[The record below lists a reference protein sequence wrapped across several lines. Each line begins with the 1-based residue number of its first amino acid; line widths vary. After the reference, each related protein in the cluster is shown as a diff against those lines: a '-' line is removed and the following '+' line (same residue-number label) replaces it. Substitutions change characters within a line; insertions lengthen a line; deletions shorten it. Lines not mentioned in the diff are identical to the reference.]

1 MANESSTSINDL
13 KNKNVLV
20 FYVNGKKVIDSNPD
34 PECTLL
40 SYLREK
46 LHLCGTKLGCGEGGC
61 GACTVMISKIDR
73 NTKTI
78 KHIAANACLTPVCSM
93 HGQSVTTVEGIGST
107 RTRLHPVQE
116 RIAKSHGSQ
125 CGFCTPG
132 IVMSMYAL
140 LRNSSQPNMH
150 DLEVAFQGNLC
161 RCTGYRP
168 ILEGYKTF
176 TNEFACGMG
185 EKCCKLNGKTA
196 GKITDDKIEEGLIN
210 KSEFE
215 PYDPSQEP
223 IFPPELQL
231 TDKYDKESI
240 YFKSDR
246 VEWYR
251 PTSLKSLILIKE
263 KHPEAKVVVGNTE
276 VGIEIKIKKLLYPVI
291 INPLEVPEMVKIE
304 KTSTGIYFGAAVSI
318 ADIEDTLKKEIASK
332 PETET
337 RFYKCA
343 LDIFHYFAGKQ
354 IRNVASLG
362 GNIMT
367 SSPISDMNPVLAA
380 GEAELTVCSL
390 KEGIFNTKQISMGHG
405 FFTGYRK
412 NKIEP
417 NEILL
422 GIHFPKSNENQ
433 FIKSFKQA
441 RRREDDIAI
450 VNATINVSFK
460 PKSNVIEKINFAFG
474 GMAPT
479 TVLAPKTSEAI
490 KGQKWDQSI
499 IDSVV
504 RSLCNELP
512 LSADAP
518 GGMIAYRR
526 SLVISLFFKAFL
538 CISNELVRNN
548 IIKDFIEIEE
558 KSGSDTF
565 KTLPLK
571 STQLFEKVSSN
582 QPETDPIGRPKVH
595 AAGLKQA
602 TGEAVYCDDIPRM
615 DNELYLA
622 LVLST
627 RAHAEIIS
635 IDASSA
641 LNLEGVH
648 AFYSSKDLTE
658 DENSVGAVFHD
669 EEVFASKATC
679 QGLILGAIVADNQT
693 LAQRAATLVKIE
705 YRDISPVVITIEDAI
720 AHKSY
725 FPNYP
730 KIITH
735 GNVEEAFK
743 KSDYI
748 IEGTCRMGG
757 QEHFYLETNAA
768 LAVPRD
774 SDEIELFSS
783 TQHPSEVQKLVA
795 HALSLPASR
804 VVCRAKR
811 LGGGF
816 GGKESRAFTIAIPV
830 ALAAYKL
837 RRPVRIMLNRDED
850 MMITGTRHPFLFK
863 YKVSCSKDGKITGC
877 DIECYANA
885 GHSMDLSFSVL
896 DRAMFHFENCYN
908 IPNVKVSGWVCRT
921 NLPSNTAFR
930 GFGGPQGMF
939 AGEHIVR
946 DIARVTGKDY
956 TEIMKMNFYQNGDS
970 TFYKQKLENCPIERC
985 FKECLEQSN
994 FYKQRE
1000 EIRIFNKAH
1009 RWRKRGIAI
1018 VPTKYGIAFGV
1029 PHLNQAGAL
1038 IHIYLDGSVL
1048 LSHGG
1053 IEIGQGLHT
1062 KMIQVASR
1070 ALGIPSELIHI
1081 SESSTDKVPNTSPT
1095 AASCGSDLN
1104 GMAVLEACEKL
1115 NARLKYYKEEF
1126 PDLTW
1131 KEWINKAYFDR
1142 VGLSATGFY
1151 KTPGLGV
1158 DPVTGET
1165 KIFNYYTNGV
1175 GVSVVE
1181 IDCLTGDHLVI
1192 KTDIVMD
1199 IGSSIN
1205 PAIDIGQIEGAFM
1218 QGYGL
1223 FTMEEL
1229 MYSSNGML
1237 YSRGPGMYKL
1247 PGFGDIPGEMNV
1259 SLLTGAPN
1267 PRAVYSSKAVGE
1279 PPLFIG
1285 SSVFFAIK
1293 DAISAARKQ
1302 NGVDSNFRLDAP
1314 ATSARI
1320 RMACKD
1326 KFTKLVELESET
1338 AKPWNVIP

>member
-1 MANESSTSINDL
+1 METTNYYLNDL
-13 KNKNVLV
+13 HKDTSLI
-20 FYVNGKKVIDSNPD
+20 FFVNGKKIVDLNPD

-61 GACTVMISKIDR
+61 GACTVMISKI
-73 NTKTI
+73 NHKTKTI
-78 KHIAANACLTPVCSM
+78 KHVSANACLTPVCSM

-140 LRNSSQPNMH
+140 LRNSPQPKMH
-150 DLEVAFQGNLC
+150 DLEIAFQGNLC

-176 TNEFACGMG
+176 TQELACGMG
-185 EKCCKLNGKTA
+185 EKCCKINEK
-196 GKITDDKIEEGLIN
+196 KPDKVSDETNKDSLIM

-215 PYDPSQEP
+215 PYDASQEP
-223 IFPPELQL
+223 IFPSELQL
-231 TDKYDKESI
+231 TDKYDKQSI
-240 YFKSDR
+240 YFKSNR
-246 VEWYR
+246 TEWYR
-251 PTSLKSLILIKE
+251 PTCLKDLLAIKSN
-263 KHPEAKVVVGNTE
+263 HPDAKIVVGNTE
-276 VGIEIKIKKLLYPVI
+276 IGIEIKIKKCLYPVMI
-291 INPLEVPEMVKIE
+291 HPLEIPEMIKIE
-304 KTSTGIYFGAAVSI
+304 ETSSGMYFGAAVSI
-318 ADIEDTLKKEIASK
+318 ADIEDTLREQIASK
-332 PETET
+332 PEVET

-343 LDIFHYFAGKQ
+343 LEIFQYFAGKQ

-380 GEAELTVCSL
+380 GEVTLTVCSL
-390 KEGIFNTKQISMGHG
+390 NEGILRTRNIKMGHG
-405 FFTGYRK
+405 FFTGYRR
-412 NKIEP
+412 NKIEQY
-417 NEILL
+417 ETLVGIL
-422 GIHFPKSNENQ
+422 FPKTTKNQ

-441 RRREDDIAI
+441 KRREDDIAI

-460 PKSNVIEKINFAFG
+460 SNNIIENIHLAFG
-474 GMAPT
+474 GMSAT
-479 TVLAPKTSEAI
+479 TVLAPRTSEAL
-490 KGQKWDQSI
+490 KNTKWDQSL
-499 IDSVV
+499 IDTAI
-504 RSLCNELP
+504 RSLCDELP
-512 LSADAP
+512 LSSDAP
-518 GGMIAYRR
+518 GGMVSYRR

-538 CISNELVRNN
+538 FIANELIRYDMIKNFISN
-548 IIKDFIEIEE
+548 EE
-558 KSGSDTF
+558 KSGSEIF

-571 STQLFEKVSSN
+571 STQLFEKVSPL
-582 QPETDPIGRPKVH
+582 QPKTDPIGRPKVH
-595 AAGLKQA
+595 ASALKQA
-602 TGEAVYCDDIPRM
+602 TGEAIYCDDIPKM

-658 DENSVGAVFHD
+658 EENSVGAVFHD
-669 EEVFASKATC
+669 EQVFASKVTC
-679 QGLILGAIVADNQT
+679 QGLIIGVIVGDNQT
-693 LAQRAATLVKIE
+693 IAQRGASLVKIE
-705 YRDISPVVITIEDAI
+705 YRDILPTVITIEDAI
-720 AHKSY
+720 ATNSY

-730 KIITH
+730 KIITQ
-735 GNVEEAFK
+735 GDVEEAFEK
-743 KSDYI
+743 ADFI
-748 IEGTCRMGG
+748 VEGTCRMGG

-783 TQHPSEVQKLVA
+783 TQHPAEVQRLVA
-795 HALSLPASR
+795 HALSIPVSH

-816 GGKESRAFTIAIPV
+816 GGKESRAFIIAIP
-830 ALAAYKL
+830 AAFAAYKL
-837 RRPVRIMLNRDED
+837 QRPVRIMLNRDED
-850 MMITGTRHPFLFK
+850 MMITGTRHPFLFN
-863 YKVSCSKDGKITGC
+863 YKTCCLNDGTITGC
-877 DIECYANA
+877 QIECYANG

-896 DRAMFHFENCYN
+896 DRAMYHFENCYN
-908 IPNVKVSGWVCRT
+908 IPNVKVSGWVCKT

-939 AGEHIVR
+939 AGEHIIR
-946 DIARVTGKDY
+946 DVARVTGRDY
-956 TEIMKMNFYQNGDS
+956 TEVMALNFYKNGDR
-970 TFYKQKLENCPIERC
+970 TFYKQKLELCPINRC
-985 FKECLEQSN
+985 FKECLAQSN
-994 FYKQRE
+994 FFKKRE
-1000 EIRIFNKAH
+1000 EIKIFNKQH

-1038 IHIYLDGSVL
+1038 INIYLDGSVL
-1048 LSHGG
+1048 ISHGG

-1070 ALGIPSELIHI
+1070 ALGVPSELIHI

-1104 GMAVLEACEKL
+1104 GMAVLEACEKI
-1115 NARLKYYKEEF
+1115 NARLKYYKDQF
-1126 PDLTW
+1126 PELTW

-1165 KIFNYYTNGV
+1165 KIFNYFTNGV
-1175 GVSVVE
+1175 GVSIVE

-1192 KTDIVMD
+1192 QTDIVMD

-1205 PAIDIGQIEGAFM
+1205 PAIDIGQIEGAFI

-1229 MYSSNGML
+1229 IYSPNGML
-1237 YSRGPGMYKL
+1237 FSRGPGMYKL

-1267 PRAVYSSKAVGE
+1267 PRAVYSSKVS
-1279 PPLFIG
+1279 L
-1285 SSVFFAIK
+1285 
-1293 DAISAARKQ
+1293 
-1302 NGVDSNFRLDAP
+1302 NFSK
-1314 ATSARI
+1314 TSLLIMIRI
-1320 RMACKD
+1320 RPRAGSI
-1326 KFTKLVELESET
+1326 F
-1338 AKPWNVIP
+1338 WQF

>member
-1 MANESSTSINDL
+1 MESGLFLEDL
-13 KNKNVLV
+13 KKETPLVL
-20 FYVNGKKVIDSNPD
+20 FVNGKKIVDFEPD

-46 LHLCGTKLGCGEGGC
+46 LYLCGTKLGCGEGGC
-61 GACTVMISKIDR
+61 GACTVMVSRIDHK
-73 NTKTI
+73 TKTI
-78 KHIAANACLTPVCSM
+78 KHVAANACLTPICSM
-93 HGQSVTTVEGIGST
+93 HGQSVTTIEGIGST

-116 RIAKSHGSQ
+116 RLAKSHGSQ

-140 LRNSSQPNMH
+140 LRNTPHPCMH

-168 ILEGYKTF
+168 ILEGYMTF
-176 TNEFACGMG
+176 TKKTTCAMG
-185 EKCCKLNGKTA
+185 EKCCKLNGYPEKTIQ
-196 GKITDDKIEEGLIN
+196 GENKDGLIQ
-210 KSEFE
+210 KSTFQ
-215 PYDPSQEP
+215 PFDPSQEP

-231 TDKYDKESI
+231 TDLYDKQNL

-251 PTSLKSLILIKE
+251 PTSLVELISIKTQ
-263 KHPEAKVVVGNTE
+263 HPNARIVVGNTE
-276 VGIEIKIKKLLYPVI
+276 IGIEIKIKRSTYPVL
-291 INPLEVPEMVKIE
+291 INPLQITEMTKIE
-304 KTSTGIYFGAAVSI
+304 ETANGIYFGAACSI
-318 ADIEDTLKKEIASK
+318 ADIEIALKDQIALK

-337 RFYKCA
+337 RFFQCA
-343 LDIFHYFAGKQ
+343 LEIFHYFAGKQ

-367 SSPISDMNPVLAA
+367 SSPISDMNPVLASCQVK
-380 GEAELTVCSL
+380 LTICGL
-390 KEGIFNTKQISMGHG
+390 KNGILSTRNVSMDYG

-412 NKIEP
+412 NKIEQ
-417 NEILL
+417 NEVLIGIL
-422 GIHFPKSNENQ
+422 FPKTTPNQ
-433 FIKSFKQA
+433 YIKSFKQS

-450 VNATINVSFK
+450 VNATVNVIFK
-460 PKSNVIEKINFAFG
+460 PKTNIIKKMHIAFG
-474 GMAPT
+474 GMSAT
-479 TVLAPKTSEAI
+479 TVLVPKTSDVVKNKPWNESLVDI
-490 KGQKWDQSI
+490 
-499 IDSVV
+499 VV
-504 RSLCNELP
+504 RSLFDELP
-512 LSADAP
+512 LPGNAP
-518 GGMIAYRR
+518 GGMVSYRR
-526 SLVISLFFKAFL
+526 SLAMSLFFKAFL
-538 CISNELVRNN
+538 FISNELVKNN
-548 IIKDFIEIEE
+548 VIKNFISDKER
-558 KSGSDTF
+558 SGANIF

-571 STQLFEKVSSN
+571 STQVFEKVSSK
-582 QPETDPIGRPKVH
+582 QSAIDPIGRPKVH
-595 AAGLKQA
+595 VSALKQA
-602 TGEAVYCDDIPRM
+602 TGEAIYCDDIPRM

-627 RAHAEIIS
+627 RAHAEILS
-635 IDASSA
+635 IDASTA
-641 LNLEGVH
+641 LSLKGIH
-648 AFYSSKDLTE
+648 AFYCHKDLTE
-658 DENSVGAVFHD
+658 EENSVGAVFHD
-669 EEVFASKATC
+669 EQVFASKTTC
-679 QGLILGAIVADNQT
+679 QGQIIGAVVGDNQT
-693 LAQRAATLVKIE
+693 IAQKAAALVKIE
-705 YRDISPVVITIEDAI
+705 YKDISPTIITIEEAI
-720 AHKSY
+720 LEKSY

-730 KIITH
+730 KTIIQ
-735 GNVEEAFK
+735 GDIEEAFK
-743 KSDYI
+743 NSEHV
-748 IEGTCRMGG
+748 IEGNCRMGG

-768 LAVPRD
+768 MAVPRD
-774 SDEIELFSS
+774 CDEIELFSS
-783 TQHPSEVQKLVA
+783 TQHPSEVQRLVA
-795 HALSLPASR
+795 HTLSIPASN
-804 VVCRAKR
+804 VVCRTKR

-816 GGKESRAFTIAIPV
+816 GGKESRAFIVAIPV
-830 ALAAYKL
+830 AFAAYKL

-850 MMITGTRHPFLFK
+850 MMISGTRHPFLFQ
-863 YKVSCSKDGKITGC
+863 YKASCLKDGTITGC
-877 DIECYANA
+877 EIKCFANA
-885 GHSMDLSFSVL
+885 GNSMDLSFSVL
-896 DRAMFHFENCYN
+896 DRAMYHIENCYN
-908 IPNVKVSGWVCRT
+908 IPNVKVSGWVCKT

-946 DIARVTGKDY
+946 DVARITGMDY
-956 TEIMKMNFYQNGDS
+956 IEVMLKNFYKDGDR
-970 TFYKQKLENCPIERC
+970 TFYKQLLELCPIERC
-985 FKECLEQSN
+985 FKECLIQSN

-1000 EIRIFNKAH
+1000 EIKKFNKEH
-1009 RWRKRGIAI
+1009 SWRKRGIAI

-1038 IHIYLDGSVL
+1038 INIYLDGSVL
-1048 LSHGG
+1048 LCHGG

-1070 ALGIPSELIHI
+1070 ALGIPSELIHV

-1115 NARLKYYKEEF
+1115 NDRLKYYKEEF
-1126 PDLTW
+1126 PDLSW

-1151 KTPGLGV
+1151 RTPGLGV
-1158 DPVTGET
+1158 DPITGET

-1175 GVSVVE
+1175 GVSIVE
-1181 IDCLTGDHLVI
+1181 IDCLSGDHLVI

-1199 IGSSIN
+1199 IGSSLN

-1223 FTMEEL
+1223 FTLEEL
-1229 MYSSNGML
+1229 MYSPNGML

-1259 SLLTGAPN
+1259 SLLTGAEN

-1293 DAISAARKQ
+1293 DAISAAREQ
-1302 NGVDSNFRLDAP
+1302 NGFDNDFYLPSP

-1326 KFTKLVELESET
+1326 KFTKLVESGAESK
-1338 AKPWNVIP
+1338 KPWNVVP